1 MTISITRTGA
11 VYVGL
16 VIVTVLSLGLTSD
29 AMHNLLSLRGA
40 AAAAAVIAFIKA
52 RYVVLD
58 FMELRGTAMQLSF
71 DLWLLVV
78 GTISLVLTLR

>member
-1 MTISITRTGA
+1 MTTSVTRLGA

-16 VIVTVLSLGLTSD
+16 VVVTVLSLGLTSD

-58 FMELRGTAMQLSF
+58 FMELRGTAMQMSF
-71 DLWLLVV
+71 DFWLLVV
-78 GTISLVLTLR
+78 GTVSLVLTLR

>member
-1 MTISITRTGA
+1 MTTSVTRLGA
-11 VYVGL
+11 VFIGL
-16 VIVTVLSLGLTSD
+16 VLITSLSLGFTSD
-29 AMHNLLSLRGA
+29 AMHGLLSLRGA

-58 FMELRGTAMQLSF
+58 FMELRGTAMQLPV

-78 GTISLVLTLR
+78 GAISLVLTLR

>member
-1 MTISITRTGA
+1 MTTFVTRLGA
-11 VYVGL
+11 VYIGL
-16 VIVTVLSLGLTSD
+16 VLVTVLSLGLTSD

-58 FMELRGTAMQLSF
+58 FMELRGTAMQMPF
-71 DLWLLVV
+71 DLWLFVV
-78 GTISLVLTLR
+78 GTLSLVLTLR

>member
-16 VIVTVLSLGLTSD
+16 VIVTVLSLALTSD